1 MPAPSGE
8 SQGSAVRRDPPSF
21 NQIAGGH
28 HGNCFKRASRMPRSS
43 FEQLHTFLCGTGKR
57 SKKGPNGPIETRF
70 RGAPLSKKPCAHGR
84 SKRKA
89 NARRSLS
96 SIRKKLDLLLNIQIV
111 RNCMIILDASAGD
124 IRSKC
129 LSHGATT
136 SKFTQDLNIYG
147 EQMNQNG
154 RESPRTMIF
163 YVHALLLS
171 IL

>member
-1 MPAPSGE
+1 MAIASRELAGCQGVHSNSCTHSYVE
-8 SQGSAVRRDPPSF
+8 QGSEVRRDP
-21 NQIAGGH
+21 
-28 HGNCFKRASRMPRSS
+28 M
-43 FEQLHTFLCGTGKR
+43 
-57 SKKGPNGPIETRF
+57 
-70 RGAPLSKKPCAHGR
+70 APLKLGSGAHR
-84 SKRKA
+84 FLKSRVLPVPVEEARKG

-96 SIRKKLDLLLNIQIV
+96 SIRKKLDLLLNNQIV
-111 RNCMIILDASAGD
+111 RNCMIILDASAGE